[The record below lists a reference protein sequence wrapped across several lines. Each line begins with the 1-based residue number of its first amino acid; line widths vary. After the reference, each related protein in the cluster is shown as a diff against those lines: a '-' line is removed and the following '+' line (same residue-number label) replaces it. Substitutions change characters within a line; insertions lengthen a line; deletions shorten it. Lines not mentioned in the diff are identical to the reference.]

1 MLRHRLRHR
10 GRCDRPATCNMPR
23 TCAATRSVIME
34 MEQRRLNPELFQWL
48 DERQSQLK
56 VVKTTTTPHGQV
68 LDWISI
74 ESQHPE
80 GKVPSPPPSEP
91 MPAHAHAHDAKRPV
105 ASISFELDDPAV
117 ERGPEGT

>member
-1 MLRHRLRHR
+1 
-10 GRCDRPATCNMPR
+10 
-23 TCAATRSVIME
+23 ME

-68 LDWISI
+68 LDWIPI

-80 GKVPSPPPSEP
+80 GKVPSPPPSES
-91 MPAHAHAHDAKRPV
+91 MPAHAHDAKHNNGTAETDTANGGADLYTIQMHMNSGTNWGSYFYV
-105 ASISFELDDPAV
+105 G
-117 ERGPEGT
+117 GPTP